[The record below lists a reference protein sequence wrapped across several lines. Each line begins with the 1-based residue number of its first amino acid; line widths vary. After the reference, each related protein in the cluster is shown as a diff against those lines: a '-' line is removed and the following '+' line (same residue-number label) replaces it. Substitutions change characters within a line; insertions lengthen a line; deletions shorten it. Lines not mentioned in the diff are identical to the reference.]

1 MSLANT
7 CAAVWLVVRR
17 LPEQK
22 DCSALWMCVSLWAAA
37 CRASIVWLCLF
48 DTPQIDAVHSDAP
61 EKKKK
66 KTATVS
72 TLRSARPGSCLI
84 QSDLFRF
91 WWGLWTPRCMKRKQ
105 NRQRLFK
112 KCRRRRGRERED
124 RCVESQRI
132 DSTAAEGKTRR
143 GTARRG
149 DKTERWELWGEGEFK
164 MECFFIF
171 FFPKMEKKYMRMQVW
186 KQAADEGRSGELEK
200 GTQCSDW
207 REMRPYGKST
217 IDRKWLERKRSWW
230 KNVS

>member
-1 MSLANT
+1 MLLSDWSSVGCLNKRT
-7 CAAVWLVVRR
+7 VPLCGCVFRCERQLVARLLFDSVCLTRRR
-17 LPEQK
+17 LMP
-22 DCSALWMCVSLWAAA
+22 
-37 CRASIVWLCLF
+37 F
-48 DTPQIDAVHSDAP
+48 TPTLP
-61 EKKKK
+61 RRRKKKQQ
-66 KTATVS
+66 
-72 TLRSARPGSCLI
+72 LSARCDQLAPARVWSSRIC
-84 QSDLFRF
+84 SDSDEDCERLA
-91 WWGLWTPRCMKRKQ
+91 
-105 NRQRLFK
+105 LFK

-149 DKTERWELWGEGEFK
+149 DETERWELWGEGEFK